1 MTVSR
6 SEILRELARIG
17 TLQDEAIDLGEAAL
31 LLAFLEVP
39 KAQLESYRNHF
50 TMLADEARAAMA
62 RRGKDTL
69 NTRAEVLRDVMVE
82 NHHYRGDSLTYDDL
96 QNANLIRVIDRRMG
110 LPITLGV
117 LYLVVCHAL
126 SWDAEGLNFPGHF
139 LVRLAM
145 DGERVIIDPFHDGQ
159 EMDVP
164 RLRAMLKAAAGMAAE
179 LTPDHYLPMSRR
191 DILLRLE
198 NNIKLRLV
206 QTGRL
211 ELALKTVE
219 VMQTI
224 APGETSLWRDRG
236 MLLAAQGEINAAIEA
251 IEKFEAMSAD
261 PRNKQQA
268 QILIQQ
274 LKRRLN

>member
-1 MTVSR
+1 MMVSR
-6 SEILRELARIG
+6 AEILNELARIG
-17 TLQDEAIDLGEAAL
+17 MLADDQIDLGEAAL
-31 LLAFLEVP
+31 LLAFLEAP
-39 KAQLESYRNHF
+39 KANLENYRAHF
-50 TMLADEARAAMA
+50 AMLVGEARAAIA
-62 RRGKDTL
+62 RRPADSL
-69 NTRAEVLRDVMVE
+69 MARAEVLHEVMVE

-117 LYLVVCHAL
+117 LYLLVCHAL
-126 SWDAEGLNFPGHF
+126 GWKAEGLNFPGHF
-139 LVRLAM
+139 LVRLAQ
-145 DGERVIIDPFHDGQ
+145 DGDRMIIDPFHDGQ

-164 RLRAMLKAAAGMAAE
+164 RLRHMLKAAAGMAAE
-179 LTPDHYLPMSRR
+179 LTPDHYLPMARR

-219 VMQTI
+219 VMQAI
-224 APGETSLWRDRG
+224 APNEFSLWRDRG
-236 MLLAAQGEINAAIEA
+236 MLLAAQGEIIGAIDS
-251 IEKFEAMSAD
+251 IQKFHDVSDD

>member
-1 MTVSR
+1 MVIR
-6 SEILRELARIG
+6 SEILHELSRIG
-17 TLQDEAIDLGEAAL
+17 EMADDQIDLGEAAL
-31 LLAFLEVP
+31 LLAFIEVP
-39 KAQLESYRNHF
+39 KANLENYRAHF
-50 TMLADEARAAMA
+50 VMLVEEARAALA
-62 RRGKDTL
+62 RRPRDDL
-69 NTRAEVLRDVMVE
+69 NARGEVLHEVLVE

-126 SWDAEGLNFPGHF
+126 GWEAEGLNFPGHF
-139 LVRLAM
+139 LVRLAI
-145 DGERVIIDPFHDGQ
+145 DGDRMIIDPFHDGQ

-164 RLRAMLKAAAGMAAE
+164 RLRHMLKAAAGMAAE

-219 VMQTI
+219 VMQAI
-224 APGETSLWRDRG
+224 APGEVTLWRDRG
-236 MLLAAQGEINAAIEA
+236 MLLAAQGEILGAIEA
-251 IEKFEAMSAD
+251 IEKFESLSND
-261 PRNKQQA
+261 PRNRQQA

>member
-1 MTVSR
+1 MISR
-6 SEILRELARIG
+6 TEILHELARIG
-17 TLQDEAIDLGEAAL
+17 TLPDEQIDLGEAAL
-31 LLAFLEVP
+31 FLAFIEVP
-39 KAQLESYRNHF
+39 KAKLENYRAHF
-50 TMLADEARAAMA
+50 DLLIREARDVAAS
-62 RRGKDTL
+62 RPKDNL
-69 NTRAEVLRDVMVE
+69 VTRAEVLHEVLVE

-117 LYLVVCHAL
+117 LYLVVCHGL
-126 SWDAEGLNFPGHF
+126 GWEAEGLNFPGHF
-139 LVRLAM
+139 LVRLA
-145 DGERVIIDPFHDGQ
+145 DGADRMIIDPFHDGQ

-164 RLRAMLKAAAGMAAE
+164 RLRHMLKAAAGMAAE
-179 LTPDHYLPMSRR
+179 LTPDHYLPMARR

-211 ELALKTVE
+211 DLAIKTVE
-219 VMQTI
+219 VMQAI
-224 APGETSLWRDRG
+224 APGEVSLWRDRG
-236 MLLAAQGEINAAIEA
+236 MLLAAQGEIMGAIDA
-251 IEKFEAMSAD
+251 IQKFHDVSDD

>member
-1 MTVSR
+1 MIPGRV
-6 SEILRELARIG
+6 EILRELARIG
-17 TLQDEAIDLGEAAL
+17 ALHDAQIDLGEAAL
-31 LLAFLEVP
+31 LLAFMESP
-39 KAQLESYRNHF
+39 KAQLENYRVHLQL
-50 TMLADEARAAMA
+50 LADETRAAMA
-62 RRGKDTL
+62 MHPADTI
-69 NTRAEVLRDVMVE
+69 TVRAEVLHNVLV
-82 NHHYRGDSLTYDDL
+82 NHHHYRGDSLTYDDL

-110 LPITLGV
+110 LPITLGI

-126 SWDAEGLNFPGHF
+126 GWEAEGLNFPGHF
-139 LVRLAM
+139 LVRLAKDADRM
-145 DGERVIIDPFHDGQ
+145 IIDPFHDGQ

-164 RLRAMLKAAAGMAAE
+164 RLRHMLKAAAGMAAE

-206 QTGRL
+206 QAGRL

-219 VMQTI
+219 VMQAI
-224 APGETSLWRDRG
+224 APGEVSLWRDRG
-236 MLLAAQGEINAAIEA
+236 MLLAAQGELVSAIDA
-251 IEKFEAMSAD
+251 IQKFHDLSPDAKS
-261 PRNKQQA
+261 KQQA